1 MTLSKELIEDFK
13 NNVMIVDL
21 CKKYGLNYFI
31 VINGLKKLGLIK
43 EKSWGGKRQNCGRKK
58 IEKDNELNKIRKHN
72 KEINQNFT
80 KQSGGNTVRSRFN
93 VCRKYNNDYYM
104 GGW

>member
-21 CKKYGLNYFI
+21 CKKYGLTYFI
-31 VINGLKKLGLIK
+31 VRNGLKKLGLINK

-58 IEKDNELNKIRKHN
+58 IEKDNELERIRKRN
-72 KEINQNFT
+72 AKMSFE
-80 KQSGGNTVRSRFN
+80 KQPEGSRANPRFQE
-93 VCRKYNNDYYM
+93 CRHYNNDFYK